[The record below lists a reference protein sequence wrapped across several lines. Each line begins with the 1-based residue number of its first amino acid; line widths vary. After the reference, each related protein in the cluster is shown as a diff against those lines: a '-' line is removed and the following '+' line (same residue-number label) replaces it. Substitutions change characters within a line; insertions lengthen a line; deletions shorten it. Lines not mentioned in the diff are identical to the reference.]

1 MPSKNFIDVRL
12 LVDGQ
17 PLVEYHPPDGE
28 AEPDQKL
35 TRYVEVKAGQK
46 FLIRVAFLPG
56 FQFRFAPFVYY
67 KFQVDDDDSFLFKTV
82 GYSACDVHKG
92 TLVKAVERE
101 WVSTPWKDESTGTW
115 HDYEYEF
122 GALGLGEQYSL

>member
-1 MPSKNFIDVRL
+1 M
-12 LVDGQ
+12 
-17 PLVEYHPPDGE
+17 VEYHPPDGE

-35 TRYVEVKAGQK
+35 TRYVEVEAGQK
-46 FLIRVAFLPG
+46 FQIRMAFLPG
-56 FQFRFAPFVYY
+56 FQFRFAAFVYY

-82 GYSACDVHKG
+82 GYSACDVHGG

-122 GALGLGEQYSL
+122 GALGLGEQFSL